1 MADGRGL
8 IRIFLGVIPFLIG
21 MHVASLSTPA
31 FGGWFLRLID
41 NVGDAAGDS
50 RKVGRGGRF
59 ADLGTAGV
67 FVKALPEG
75 GRGHAIAASVS
86 DDGHWHLMNGKGEGV
101 TVSGSEELD
110 TALKWMVGEDF
121 NRDRRL
127 ITFYI
132 AEDGLFRNPEFIKI
146 LPARARH
153 VVVSRGKTYPVL
165 TKRVGGLDVLY
176 GKLRK
181 NIEVPLESVEVFREA
196 VWQIEQ
202 PLKRSSI
209 RLLVLAPDGA
219 KKAPVTPIIGTSGL
233 PEPDIVDAYALKDV
247 FGSLRGQT
255 VMLTGKVDGDLLYFK
270 KSGEADLSIFV
281 TDIAKAARAND
292 INLIV
297 LNIGKSRQPGRR
309 DWLWRK
315 VGINGLERA
324 VLQKSFGDF
333 LSVLGEGRGG
343 FDIRL
348 DGTKRK
354 RALITAKQ
362 RVMSKDILD
371 IEDGQEYDPFDSIVT
386 DVVSAIRGDYVVGSI
401 VAEMRSSSRQVELD
415 SRIIPGIPSDWQFFY
430 LGSIILGLLGFP
442 AARRWWHRLWPPEDH
457 AEYRTRAALGG
468 AVAIR
473 WVLFL
478 AVFLP
483 IVGVAAFLVNLDG
496 LARRIIMAPYNWF
509 AGRKA

>member
-1 MADGRGL
+1 MSVGREL
-8 IRIFLGVIPFLIG
+8 LRVFLGVIPFLIG

-31 FGGWFLRLID
+31 YGGWFLKLVD
-41 NVGDAAGDS
+41 KASDAAGDS
-50 RKVGRGGRF
+50 RMLGRGGRF
-59 ADLGTAGV
+59 GDLGTAGV
-67 FVKALPEG
+67 FVKKLAEG
-75 GRGHAIAASVS
+75 NRGHAIAASVS
-86 DDGHWHLMNGKGEGV
+86 DDGHWHLMNGKGERV
-101 TVSGSEELD
+101 TVSGSDELD
-110 TALKWMVGEDF
+110 TALKWMVAENF

-153 VVVSRGKTYPVL
+153 VVVNRGKTYPVL
-165 TKRVGGLDVLY
+165 TKRVGVRDVLY
-176 GKLRK
+176 AKLRK
-181 NIEVPLESVEVFREA
+181 NIEIPLESVEVFRES

-202 PLKRSSI
+202 PLKRASV
-209 RLLVLAPDGA
+209 RLLVLAPDGV
-219 KKAPVTPIIGTSGL
+219 KKLDGTPVIGTNGL
-233 PEPDIVDAYALKDV
+233 PELDIVDAYALKDV
-247 FGSLRGQT
+247 FGSLTGQT
-255 VMLTGKVDGDLLYFK
+255 VLLAGKVDGDLLYFK
-270 KSGEADLSIFV
+270 KSGEAELSIFV

-297 LNIGKSRQPGRR
+297 LNIGKSRQPGGR

-354 RALITAKQ
+354 RALITAKR
-362 RVMSKDILD
+362 RVISKDILD
-371 IEDGQEYDPFDSIVT
+371 TTDGQEYNPFGSIVT
-386 DVVSAIRGDYVVGSI
+386 DVMSAIRGDYVVGSI
-401 VAEMRSSSRQVELD
+401 IAEMRSSSRQAELD
-415 SRIIPGIPSDWQFFY
+415 SRIIAGIPSDWQFFY

-442 AARRWWHRLWPPEDH
+442 AARRWWHRLWPPEDD

-483 IVGVAAFLVNLDG
+483 IVGVAAFFVNLDG